1 MAQSVKALCVC
12 LCIVAFFAMG
22 VKAQTTMTTDRTA
35 QFKALCDIYRLVVD
49 TCEEDL
55 RGLLTSTEQN
65 LIDEAEN
72 DMVCLL
78 EEGEQNS
85 ADACEIL
92 EKICLEV
99 VDCSST
105 ARFRRSSSVSAESS
119 SVESSMSSETD

>member
-1 MAQSVKALCVC
+1 MAQSVKIFCVC
-12 LCIVAFFAMG
+12 LCLIAFFAKG
-22 VKAQTTMTTDRTA
+22 VKAQTTDRTA
-35 QFKALCDIYRLVVD
+35 QFEALCDRYREVVD

-65 LIDEAEN
+65 LFDEAEN
-72 DMVCLL
+72 SMVCLV

-119 SVESSMSSETD
+119 SVESSETD

>member
-1 MAQSVKALCVC
+1 MAQSVKTLCVC
-12 LCIVAFFAMG
+12 LCLIAFFAMG
-22 VKAQTTMTTDRTA
+22 VKAQTTDRTA
-35 QFKALCDIYRLVVD
+35 QFEALCDRYRLVVD

-55 RGLLTSTEQN
+55 KGLLTSTEQN
-65 LIDEAEN
+65 LFDEAEN

-119 SVESSMSSETD
+119 SVESSETESSETD

>member
-1 MAQSVKALCVC
+1 MAQSVKTLCVC
-12 LCIVAFFAMG
+12 LCLFAFFAMG
-22 VKAQTTMTTDRTA
+22 IKAQTTDRTA
-35 QFKALCDIYRLVVD
+35 QFEALCDRYRQVVD

-55 RGLLTSTEQN
+55 RGLLTSTEQV
-65 LIDEAEN
+65 LFDEAEN
-72 DMVCLL
+72 DMVCLV
-78 EEGEQNS
+78 EEGEQES

-99 VDCSST
+99 VDCTST